1 MSEINTSRAVGDAV
15 RRVENSSARK
25 FFLVRR
31 SAFGKDFAPRDCR
44 RGGAC
49 RYNRVMDV
57 TVIGLRRARRGIMRC
72 GAAFCLVGLATAAM
86 AQNSPINPP
95 PAWPQVPQGAGAC
108 SVEKSCAELAPGM
121 IRSALGASPLEENLG
136 QLAHSAPGGAA
147 GSRAA
152 DWAAEALRRAG
163 VDRVHTEK
171 FAVAAGDPAETETVV
186 GEIRGRQKPDEFVL
200 LGAPL
205 AVPDPTNSAFDG
217 GVDAAVVIDAARVI
231 HASGT
236 IPRRS
241 IRFVLFTGTKPGKP
255 GSRAYVAAHG
265 AELDRMV
272 AVVLFDAG
280 AGPVNG
286 YSLCGRKDT
295 LEAVR
300 EALLPV
306 RELGVE
312 EFTLDAA
319 LRADSLDF
327 LLEGVPTLV
336 ANVDFHNRVPSV
348 RTDTGTLDPATV
360 AELKRHA
367 AIAAVSAFALADME
381 ERVGLRLVRARI
393 EQLLKDT
400 GLDQQMKQ
408 EGLWSAWAKGERGRQ
423 P

>member
-1 MSEINTSRAVGDAV
+1 M
-15 RRVENSSARK
+15 
-25 FFLVRR
+25 
-31 SAFGKDFAPRDCR
+31 
-44 RGGAC
+44 
-49 RYNRVMDV
+49 
-57 TVIGLRRARRGIMRC
+57 IGLWRARRGNSRWATTIL
-72 GAAFCLVGLATAAM
+72 CLLGFATAAM

-121 IRSALGASPLEENLG
+121 IRSALGASPLEENLRE
-136 QLAHSAPGGAA
+136 LAASGPGGAA
-147 GSRAA
+147 GSSGAS
-152 DWAAEALRRAG
+152 WAAEALRRAG
-163 VDRVHTEK
+163 VDRVHIEK
-171 FAVAAGDPAETETVV
+171 SALDAGDPAETETVV
-186 GEIRGRQKPDEFVL
+186 GEIRGRQRPDDFVL
-200 LGAPL
+200 LCAPL
-205 AVPDPTNSAFDG
+205 AVPDLANSALDG
-217 GVDAAVVIDAARVI
+217 GADAAVVIDAARVI

-241 IRFVLFTGTKPGKP
+241 IRFVLFAGTQPGKP

-280 AGPVNG
+280 AGVVNG
-286 YSLCGRKDT
+286 YSLGGRKDT

-300 EALLPV
+300 ETLLPV
-306 RELGVE
+306 RELGVK

-319 LRADSLDF
+319 LRPDSLDF
-327 LLEGVPTLV
+327 LLGGVPTMA
-336 ANVDFHNRVPSV
+336 ANADLRNGMPHVRADKGTVDA
-348 RTDTGTLDPATV
+348 ATV
-360 AELKRHA
+360 AELKRHV
-367 AIAAVSAFALADME
+367 AIAAVSAFALADAQ

-408 EGLWSAWAKGERGRQ
+408 EGLWSAWEKGERGRQ

>member
-1 MSEINTSRAVGDAV
+1 MT
-15 RRVENSSARK
+15 
-25 FFLVRR
+25 
-31 SAFGKDFAPRDCR
+31 
-44 RGGAC
+44 
-49 RYNRVMDV
+49 
-57 TVIGLRRARRGIMRC
+57 TIGLFGVRRGIIRRAMAVVC
-72 GAAFCLVGLATAAM
+72 VLGLATCAT
-86 AQNSPINPP
+86 AQNVPINPP
-95 PAWPQVPQGAGAC
+95 PAWPQVPQGTGGC

-121 IRSALGASPLEENLG
+121 IRSALGESPLEGNLRG
-136 QLAHSAPGGAA
+136 FAHSGLGGAA
-147 GSRAA
+147 GWSAES
-152 DWAAEALRRAG
+152 WAAEALRRAG
-163 VDRVHTEK
+163 VDRVHTEE
-171 FAVAAGDPAETETVV
+171 FAVAAGDPAETEIVV

-205 AVPDPTNSAFDG
+205 AVPDPANGPLDG

-255 GSRAYVAAHG
+255 GARAYVAAKG

-272 AVVLFDAG
+272 AVILFG
-280 AGPVNG
+280 AGTDPVNG
-286 YSLCGRKDT
+286 YSLGGRKEM

-300 EALLPV
+300 KALLPV
-306 RELGVE
+306 RALGVT

-319 LRADSLDF
+319 LRPDSLDF

-336 ANVDFHNRVPSV
+336 ANEDLRNPMPSV

-360 AELKRHA
+360 AELKRHV
-367 AIAAVSAFALADME
+367 AIAAVTAFALADTE
-381 ERVGLRLVRARI
+381 ERVGLRLARARI

-408 EGLWSAWAKGERGRQ
+408 AGLWSAWEKGERGR
-423 P
+423 PR